1 MIKISTRPALAG
13 SLLLRPAQAIETK
26 RPNILAFRD
35 ALQFEAERGYMSTF
49 SKGKIGALMKVAG
62 GICPSLSFFRK
73 SFIWTL
79 TWNCD
84 LLSLFIRL
92 LMDFASSVGRN
103 LIMAH
108 SLPSLNLAESSGAH
122 SVVPVGGGGQADD
135 GKLTVVTIDN
145 VAISVQKGLLL
156 DNSNNHFDGKLA
168 DPRTRGTISVS
179 ESSQVFNLLLDVLLD
194 QDPVGYQ
201 PAPPI
206 ISDLLAC
213 LTKYGISLDGR
224 LSQQKPFYNFVLS
237 SAISFPLDTFALVC
251 KYDLEELAVE
261 SSRYLLLTPLDQLTE
276 EHCVTMGPLYLRRLI
291 LLYQNHNEGLKGLL
305 KAPPNGHEPNG
316 LCDTDSQKNNLEILW
331 KDAVSELWWEGSG
344 DIPVSVLQS
353 KLEPLTDQL
362 QCEECRHQMR
372 QRIQRL
378 LVEWTTAVFAEL

>member
-1 MIKISTRPALAG
+1 MP
-13 SLLLRPAQAIETK
+13 
-26 RPNILAFRD
+26 
-35 ALQFEAERGYMSTF
+35 
-49 SKGKIGALMKVAG
+49 
-62 GICPSLSFFRK
+62 
-73 SFIWTL
+73 
-79 TWNCD
+79 
-84 LLSLFIRL
+84 
-92 LMDFASSVGRN
+92 
-103 LIMAH
+103 H
-108 SLPSLNLAESSGAH
+108 SLPLLNLAESSGTH
-122 SVVPVGGGGQADD
+122 SVVPVGGGGEADD
-135 GKLTVVTIDN
+135 GKLTVITIDN
-145 VAISVQKGLLL
+145 VTISVQKELLL
-156 DNSNNHFDGKLA
+156 DNSNNHFDGKLV
-168 DPRTRGTISVS
+168 DPRTRGTILGTVHLSVKHPQTLQFPHLVS
-179 ESSQVFNLLLDVLLD
+179 EPSQVFNLLLDVLLD
-194 QDPVGYQ
+194 QDPVRYQ

-224 LSQQKPFYNFVLS
+224 FSQQKPFYNFVLS

-251 KYDLEELAVE
+251 KYDLEELAIE
-261 SSRYLLLTPLDQLTE
+261 SSRYVLPTPLDQLTD

-316 LCDTDSQKNNLEILW
+316 FCDTDSQKNNLEKLW

-344 DIPVSVLQS
+344 GIPVSVLQS
-353 KLEPLTDQL
+353 KLDPLTDQL